1 MLGLGARTGYDVR
14 RAVDL
19 SARFFWTIS
28 PVQIY
33 PELKRLETA
42 GMVEGHDDPRGGRPR
57 RAYQLTDRGHA
68 ALEDWL
74 AADEELSY
82 ELRDLGMLKLFFA
95 DAAPDDIGVAV
106 HLEAMAERS
115 KRLAD
120 RFRREIEPAAE
131 ALRVANGQRFPL
143 LTARLGREINEWL
156 ADRYARLADEL
167 YGQPELGTKP
177 AAVRRHQPTRPGKS
191 RMTVKSPGGP

>member
-14 RAVDL
+14 RAVEL

-74 AADEELSY
+74 AADEELTY

-95 DAAPDDIGVAV
+95 DAAPDDARVAG

-115 KRLAD
+115 NRLAD
-120 RFRREIEPAAE
+120 RFRREIEPPAE
-131 ALRVANGQRFPL
+131 ALSAASGQRFPL

-167 YGQPELGTKP
+167 SEQPELGTRP
-177 AAVRRHQPTRPGKS
+177 AAVRRHQQTKPSEART
-191 RMTVKSPGGP
+191 TVKSRGGA

>member
-1 MLGLGARTGYDVR
+1 MDACLSIRAGSPPAVPAGTRCWLADDWDTSRAPAHGSCACANGRPRARLPERPLTPSSYVVLGMLGLGARTGYDVR
-14 RAVDL
+14 RAVEL

-74 AADEELSY
+74 AADEELTY

-95 DAAPDDIGVAV
+95 DAAPDDARVAG

-115 KRLAD
+115 
-120 RFRREIEPAAE
+120 
-131 ALRVANGQRFPL
+131 
-143 LTARLGREINEWL
+143 
-156 ADRYARLADEL
+156 
-167 YGQPELGTKP
+167 
-177 AAVRRHQPTRPGKS
+177 
-191 RMTVKSPGGP
+191 